1 MREAG
6 QAEGRNNLRAGA
18 SQWRRLS
25 SVYPV
30 FLEVYMYCNKC
41 GKARDPSSAFCT
53 GCGQPVEPQ
62 GSLPPAPAPV
72 YGSAA
77 PPVPPYGQVAAA
89 GMYTGAL
96 PPVNVTATRTDYAGF
111 WLLFVAYIIDSLILG
126 IPICAIVMVI
136 LILTGALGAMRNMD
150 VSDPPH
156 AMVGLLGAGIIGM
169 YFGILSIAIV
179 GGWLYY
185 AYCES
190 SVWQGTLGKKAL
202 GLIVTD
208 LEGRP
213 VTFGRA
219 SGRFFSKII
228 TGLIPFGIGYM
239 LAGFTAKKQALHD
252 MIASCLVL
260 RRI

>member
-41 GKARDPSSAFCT
+41 GKALDPSSAFCT

-89 GMYTGAL
+89 GMDTGAL
-96 PPVNVTATRTDYAGF
+96 PPVNVRASRPDYVGF
-111 WLLFVAYIIDSLILG
+111 WRLFVVYIIKGMIPG
-126 IPICAIVMVI
+126 IPFFAGGMGI
-136 LILTGALGAMRNMD
+136 LIL
-150 VSDPPH
+150 
-156 AMVGLLGAGIIGM
+156 
-169 YFGILSIAIV
+169 
-179 GGWLYY
+179 
-185 AYCES
+185 
-190 SVWQGTLGKKAL
+190 
-202 GLIVTD
+202 
-208 LEGRP
+208 
-213 VTFGRA
+213 
-219 SGRFFSKII
+219 
-228 TGLIPFGIGYM
+228 
-239 LAGFTAKKQALHD
+239 
-252 MIASCLVL
+252 
-260 RRI
+260 

>member
-1 MREAG
+1 MFC
-6 QAEGRNNLRAGA
+6 
-18 SQWRRLS
+18 S
-25 SVYPV
+25 
-30 FLEVYMYCNKC
+30 KC
-41 GKARDPSSAFCT
+41 GTAVDPSSAFCPS
-53 GCGQPVEPQ
+53 CGQPVESKASVPV
-62 GSLPPAPAPV
+62 APAPV

-77 PPVPPYGQVAAA
+77 PPVPPFGPSATAT
-89 GMYTGAL
+89 MYTGAL
-96 PPVNVTATRTDYAGF
+96 PPVNVAPTRTDYAGF
-111 WLLFVAYIIDSLILG
+111 WLRFVAYIIDALILG
-126 IPICAIVMVI
+126 IPIGGIVLII
-136 LILTGALGAMRNMD
+136 LVLTGAFGALSSMH
-150 VSDPPH
+150 VGDPPD
-156 AMVGLLGAGIIGM
+156 AVVGMLGMGIFGI
-169 YFGILSIAIV
+169 YFGIITVGVV

-190 SVWQGTLGKKAL
+190 STWQGTLGKKAL